1 MKRASRSSS
10 KSNPRLLATRRG
22 LLAVA
27 VLVAAVT
34 LFPSERESSEYEGFK
49 EGEIAPRQVV
59 APFDFDVPKPRALL
73 DAEYRRA
80 RDGVASYFR
89 RQEGV
94 ANRVD
99 LRYDEFR
106 QRIIE
111 LSTGP
116 ITDTLSVLRDVTE
129 LGVNLSDR
137 AQRALLDDRRRRAVL
152 TAADEFIDEVL
163 ATGLATEEAA
173 SRIRSSQR
181 HMLWEEQSF
190 SPVSM
195 RDEVF
200 TPERANRYAREQ
212 AQLRLP
218 EDPLAVEAFR
228 AIVAAFLEPN
238 IRFDA
243 PETARIEEVE
253 TSLVNPTERRV
264 LRNEQIVDAHE
275 RITPE
280 TMRAIDALQAE
291 LNQRGQ
297 GRSGWAQTGEVAGR
311 TLLTA
316 AILVFCIV
324 YLRLHRPRVYA
335 DTGKLTLLTITL
347 LLVFAGA
354 SVVLNVL
361 GLPWIL
367 IPVAA
372 GSMVVS
378 LLIDAQLGVFFTLV
392 SVIMVALNGQLGLDF
407 VSGSLVGGFT
417 GVYAVQ
423 RVRHRS
429 EIFRALLLVTMAYI
443 FTVSSLAL
451 MNGEVGLQVLTDSG
465 WGVLNAFV
473 STALAIFLIPVLEMT
488 CRVTT
493 DLTLL
498 ELSDLNR
505 PLLRRLMLE
514 APGTY
519 HHSMVMGT
527 LVEAG
532 CDTVGANSLLG
543 RVQCYYHDIG
553 KMMKPEYFIENIALN
568 PSAKNPHERLTPSM
582 SCLILESHVREGVQ
596 LAREYKIPEV
606 LIDAIR
612 EHHGTMEMSYF
623 YEKAKAIDPSVDR
636 DDFRYPGPRPQT
648 KETAI
653 VMLADGVEAASR
665 LLSDPRPSRIRG
677 LVIRVIESRVEA
689 GQLEQCAL
697 TLADLARIRE
707 AFVLVLTGMFHGRIR
722 YPAEKDASLSDEER
736 ERRIAEESGVGVDE
750 AVAAAEGQ
758 RATRGVGLAGRS
770 GVGSDVDAGT
780 PRARRA
786 TRLGTDDEPVDAD
799 GEPHRREGG
808 EA

>member
-1 MKRASRSSS
+1 MKRSS
-10 KSNPRLLATRRG
+10 KSGGKPNPRLVATRRG
-22 LLAVA
+22 ILAVV
-27 VLVAAVT
+27 VLVAAIL
-34 LFPSERESSEYEGFK
+34 LFPSERESSEFEGFR
-49 EGEIAPRQVV
+49 ESEIAPRQVV
-59 APFDFDVPKPRALL
+59 APFDFDVPKPAALL

-89 RQEGV
+89 RRDGVIARVEGRFD
-94 ANRVD
+94 A
-99 LRYDEFR
+99 FR
-106 QRIIE
+106 ARITEIGSGE
-111 LSTGP
+111 
-116 ITDTLSVLRDVTE
+116 IADTLSSLRDITE
-129 LGVNLSDR
+129 LQVDLSDR
-137 AQRALLDDRRRRAVL
+137 AQRALLDASRRTAVL
-152 TAADEFIDEVL
+152 AAADDFLSEVL
-163 ATGLATEEAA
+163 AAGLANEEAA
-173 SRIRSSQR
+173 AQIRNAQR
-181 HMLWEEQSF
+181 HMLWEGQSF

-212 AQLRLP
+212 AQLRFP
-218 EDPLAVEAFR
+218 DDPLAVEAFR

-243 PETARIEEVE
+243 AETTRIEEIE
-253 TSLVNPTERRV
+253 TSLVNPTDRRV
-264 LRNEQIVDAHE
+264 LRNEKIVDAHE

-280 TMRAIDALQAE
+280 AMRAITALQAE
-291 LNQRGQ
+291 LDQRGE
-297 GRSGWAQTGEVAGR
+297 GRSGWSQTAEVAGR
-311 TLLTA
+311 ALLTA

-335 DTGKLTLLTITL
+335 ETGKLTLLTITL
-347 LLVFAGA
+347 LLVFVGA

-361 GLPWIL
+361 GLPWLL

-392 SVIMVALNGQLGLDF
+392 SVIVVALNGSLGLDF
-407 VSGSLVGGFT
+407 VSGSLVSGFT

-429 EIFRALLLVTMAYI
+429 EIFRALLLVTMSMI
-443 FTVSSLAL
+443 FTVSALAL
-451 MNGEVGLQVLTDSG
+451 MRGEVGLQVLTDSG

-568 PSAKNPHERLTPSM
+568 PSARNPHDRLTPSM

-596 LAREYKIPEV
+596 LAREYKLPSV

-623 YEKAKAIDPSVDR
+623 YEKAKAIDPSVEL
-636 DDFRYPGPRPQT
+636 DDFRYPGPKPQT

-665 LLSDPRPSRIRG
+665 LLTDPRPSRIRG
-677 LVIRVIESRVEA
+677 LVTRVIETRVEA
-689 GQLEQCAL
+689 GQLEQCGL

-736 ERRIAEESGVGVDE
+736 ERAAAEPAVSVNE
-750 AVAAAEGQ
+750 AVAAVDGEGVVAGAAAE
-758 RATRGVGLAGRS
+758 V
-770 GVGSDVDAGT
+770 
-780 PRARRA
+780 ARRA
-786 TRLGTDDEPVDAD
+786 SRFGTDDAPVEDTGDD
-799 GEPHRREGG
+799 GVPSKPDGG